1 MKKLA
6 KVNYV
11 IGFDLGETCKKL
23 GCTVHEVEQYVGI
36 KYNGRNIM
44 HIRVN
49 KNDQLL
55 LDVRENYLSNS
66 EKEYFNACVMNK
78 CQWVMNCRAI
88 TTKAMTLME
97 LLVVVLA
104 KEIKLYTLYN

>member
-1 MKKLA
+1 MKKLG

-11 IGFDLGETCKKL
+11 IGFDLEETCKKL

-66 EKEYFNACVMNK
+66 EKEYFNANIMKK
-78 CQWVMNCRAI
+78 CQWTMNCRTI
-88 TTKAMTLME
+88 TTKAITLME

-104 KEIKLYTLYN
+104 KEITLYN